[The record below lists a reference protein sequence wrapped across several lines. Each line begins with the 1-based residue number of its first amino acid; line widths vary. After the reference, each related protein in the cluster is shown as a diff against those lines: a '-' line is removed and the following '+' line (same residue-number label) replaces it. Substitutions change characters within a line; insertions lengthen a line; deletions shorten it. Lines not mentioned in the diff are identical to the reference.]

1 MRSIQFPEYLR
12 NMVDNTKETVCD
24 LLQDP
29 TVWSEH
35 MIKETMNRTG
45 GEAFD
50 INDVELIIRNYLDV
64 LTEKIQTGKDFK

>member
-1 MRSIQFPEYLR
+1 MKNNQFPEYLR
-12 NMVDNTKETVCD
+12 NMVDSTKETVCD